1 MDKKALQLLSRFSL
15 PPNALGYCGKDSA
28 PEKFKKCVIEG
39 KCSGVSNEIKKF
51 IVLNPYLKTLG
62 EVTGK
67 NPFSCEVAEAYWIG
81 NRQLKKTKLGD
92 YKILLKY
99 LEKQGVP
106 EWILKDLKERWP
118 KKFIPTHLFQILHV
132 GVGRASGSVP
142 YNLNSINNCMIRWG
156 KVKKI
161 SEKDVLINVFSLARL
176 GKGYKLVTKE
186 KGFTIIP
193 GFSTKLKIGDE
204 VAVHW
209 GHVIKK
215 LNKSEVKKISFW
227 TKEVLKSVNSISV

>member
-51 IVLNPYLKTLG
+51 IVLNPYLKTLAKI
-62 EVTGK
+62 TGK
-67 NPFSCEVAEAYWIG
+67 DIFSYEVAEAYWIG
-81 NRQLKKTKLGD
+81 NNQLKKVKIED
-92 YKILLKY
+92 YDILLKY

-106 EWILKDLKERWP
+106 DWILEDLKERWP

-161 SEKDVLINVFSLARL
+161 SGNEARISVYSLARS
-176 GKGYKLVTKE
+176 GKGYKLVKKE
-186 KGFTIIP
+186 KSFSIIP
-193 GFSTKLKIGDE
+193 GFTSKLRIGEE

-215 LNKSEVKKISFW
+215 LNKSEVKKISSW
-227 TKEVLKSVNSISV
+227 TSEVLKSINQLGV

>member
-28 PEKFKKCVIEG
+28 PEKFKECVIEG
-39 KCSGVSNEIKKF
+39 KCSGVSSEIKKF

-62 EVTGK
+62 KITGK
-67 NPFSCEVAEAYWIG
+67 DPFSYEVAEAYWIG
-81 NRQLKKTKLGD
+81 NNQLKKAKLED

-99 LEKQGVP
+99 LEQQGVP
-106 EWILKDLKERWP
+106 EWILKDLNERWP
-118 KKFIPTHLFQILHV
+118 KEFIPTHLFQILHV

-161 SEKDVLINVFSLARL
+161 SEKKVLINVLSLERS
-176 GKGYKLVTKE
+176 GKGYKLVIKE
-186 KGFTIIP
+186 KVFVLIP
-193 GFSTKLKIGDE
+193 GFTTKLKIGEE

-209 GHVIKK
+209 GHIIKK
-215 LNKSEVKKISFW
+215 LKKSEVKKISFW
-227 TKEVLKSVNSISV
+227 TNEVLKSMK

>member
-39 KCSGVSNEIKKF
+39 KCSDVNNEIKKF
-51 IVLNPYLKTLG
+51 IVLNPYLKTLAKI
-62 EVTGK
+62 TGK
-67 NPFSCEVAEAYWIG
+67 DVFSFEVAEAYWIG
-81 NRQLKKTKLGD
+81 NSQLKKVKIDD
-92 YKILLKY
+92 YKILLKN

-106 EWILKDLKERWP
+106 EWILDDLKERWP

-156 KVKKI
+156 KIKSV
-161 SEKDVLINVFSLARL
+161 SENKAKVSVYSLARSE
-176 GKGYKLVTKE
+176 KGYKLVKKE
-186 KGFTIIP
+186 KNFLIIP
-193 GFSTKLKIGDE
+193 GFTTKLKSGDE

-209 GHVIKK
+209 GHIIKR
-215 LNKSEVKKISFW
+215 LNKSEVRKISFW
-227 TKEVLKSVNSISV
+227 TKEVLKALN

>member
-1 MDKKALQLLSRFSL
+1 MDKKALQLLSRLSL

-39 KCSGVSNEIKKF
+39 KCSGVSNEIKNF

-62 EVTGK
+62 KITGK
-67 NPFSCEVAEAYWIG
+67 DIFSYETAEAYWIG
-81 NRQLKKTKLGD
+81 NNQLKKVKIED
-92 YKILLKY
+92 YEILLKY

-106 EWILKDLKERWP
+106 KWILEDLKGRRP

-142 YNLNSINNCMIRWG
+142 YNLKSINNCMIRWG

-161 SEKDVLINVFSLARL
+161 LEKEVLINVFSLARS

-193 GFSTKLKIGDE
+193 GFTNKLKIGEE

-209 GHVIKK
+209 GHIIKK

-227 TKEVLKSVNSISV
+227 TKEVLKTIN